1 MLRKICIFLKLALL
15 LPINKQPMQFVL
27 VDIAD
32 REKFYPFSL
41 TQSVAQFRM
50 GIYSFQERWEHLLNK
65 ETAIYTV
72 PYLQKLY
79 HNSDFL
85 QNKEAAIFI
94 NVTCIPTAD
103 LVDAILNLKFGE
115 KIISKSGKWIAT
127 YTDERSI
134 EKILLANFTPIT
146 FEQGA
151 FVQDAMGMLQLHT
164 KFIENDFNWAKKHGA
179 GIKIDTSNK
188 VIQPENIFIEKG
200 AEVHC
205 AILNASTGPI
215 YIGKNAMIM
224 EGAAIRGPFVLG
236 KKGVVKMNTSI
247 YGATTIGP
255 YCLAGGEIKNSIL
268 MGYSNKG
275 HEGYLGDSII
285 GQWCNLGAG
294 TCNSNIKNTAG
305 PIQMWNEAKQIWETV
320 GQKMGMLV
328 GDYSR
333 FAIQSSINTGSYI
346 GVSANI
352 FGNGLLPKFIPNF
365 TWGVVSGYQIDK
377 AIEDIGNWKQLK
389 GFVMS
394 EEEKQVLQKL
404 YIKAS

>member
-1 MLRKICIFLKLALL
+1 
-15 LPINKQPMQFVL
+15 MQIVL

-41 TQSVAQFRM
+41 TQSVAQFRI
-50 GIYSFQERWEHLLNK
+50 GIFSFQERWEHFLK
-65 ETAIYTV
+65 METAIYTA

-79 HNSDFL
+79 QNSEFL
-85 QNKEAAIFI
+85 QNKEATIFI
-94 NVTCIPTAD
+94 NVTCIPNAEI
-103 LVDAILNLKFGE
+103 VKAILNLKVGE
-115 KIISKSGKWIAT
+115 KIISATGKWIAT
-127 YTDERSI
+127 YSDERSF
-134 EKILLANFTPIT
+134 EKILLANFAPIT
-146 FEQGA
+146 FDYAE
-151 FVQDAMGMLQLHT
+151 FVQDAIGMLSLHH
-164 KFIENDFNWAKKHGA
+164 KFIENDFSWVKSNRKSS
-179 GIKIDTSNK
+179 KIDTSNK
-188 VIQPENIFIEKG
+188 VIQPENIFIENG
-200 AEVHC
+200 AIVHC

-215 YIGKNAMIM
+215 YIGKNAMVM
-224 EGAAIRGPFVLG
+224 EGVAIRGPFVLG
-236 KKGVVKMNTSI
+236 EKGVVKMNTSI
-247 YGATTIGP
+247 YGATIIGP

-268 MGYSNKG
+268 MGFSNKG

-285 GQWCNLGAG
+285 GHWCNLGAG

-305 PIQMWNEAKQIWETV
+305 PIQMWDEYKQIWETV

-365 TWGVVSGYQIDK
+365 TWGVVAGYQIEK

-389 GFVMS
+389 GFMMS
-394 EEEKQVLQKL
+394 EEEKQVLQQL
-404 YIKAS
+404 YKKTT